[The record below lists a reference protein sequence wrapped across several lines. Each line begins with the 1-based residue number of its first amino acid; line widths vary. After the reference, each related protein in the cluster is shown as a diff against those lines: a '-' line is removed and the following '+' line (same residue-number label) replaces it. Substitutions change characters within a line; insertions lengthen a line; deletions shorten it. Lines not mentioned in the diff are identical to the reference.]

1 MSKHSQPFTPARRNA
16 GGAARDAAITRAT
29 EAFEADDVDGAL
41 TLLADAEATWP
52 DEPRIPCLIGKY
64 TADRKLTADG
74 IAKLEAVLQRFP
86 KHVPTLLE
94 LGGIYLKPG
103 NMVKANPYIQQALE
117 LAPRAPGPHCS
128 MGALQ
133 QRLGNLPEAVEQFRT
148 ALKLQLKAH
157 VEVGKATAKAA
168 AFRVEDAEGLLW
180 RTLALMAK
188 NGVHMFAAFGSLLGL
203 TRNGALFA
211 HDKDIDS
218 GVPFSEME
226 RAIAILCR
234 NGWIEANHSFGFS
247 NPRAMYHTASRISM
261 DVSGFVIDEH
271 TGKALTAGAWM
282 PGLPKEWN
290 MIFEFD
296 RIELEKRP
304 VPKGEGEAWCM
315 RDPEAWL
322 AAIYGNW
329 RVPDKNF
336 DTMVRARNIRGFS
349 LLAKCFA
356 YSRIFEHW
364 SNGNLPRATAL
375 ARHTLTRDPTDA
387 LMQKVVSRLNH

>member
-1 MSKHSQPFTPARRNA
+1 MSKHSKPSLPPGQSAGHTARE
-16 GGAARDAAITRAT
+16 AAIALA
-29 EAFEADDVDGAL
+29 EDAFEADEVDAAL
-41 TLLADAEATWP
+41 ATLAEAEGTWP
-52 DEPRIPCLIGKY
+52 DDPQIPFLIGKY
-64 TADRKLTADG
+64 TADRRLTADG
-74 IAKLEAVLQRFP
+74 IAKLEDVLQRFP
-86 KHVPTLLE
+86 RHVPSLLE

-117 LAPRAPGPHCS
+117 LAPRAAGPHCS

-157 VEVGKATAKAA
+157 VDVARATAKKAP
-168 AFRVEDAEGLLW
+168 FRVDDAEGLLW
-180 RTLALMAK
+180 RTLALMAR

-226 RAIAILCR
+226 RAVAILCR

-247 NPRAMYHTASRISM
+247 NPRAMYHAGARISM
-261 DVSGFVIDEH
+261 DVSGFVIDEQS
-271 TGKALTAGAWM
+271 GKALTAGAWM

-304 VPKGEGEAWCM
+304 VPKGEGSAWCM
-315 RDPEAWL
+315 RHPEAWL
-322 AAIYGNW
+322 QAIYGNW
-329 RVPDKNF
+329 QVPDKNF
-336 DTMVRARNIRGFS
+336 DTMVRAHNIRGFS

-364 SNGNLPRATAL
+364 SNGNLPRAIAL
-375 ARHTLTRDPTDA
+375 ARHTLTREPGDA
-387 LMQKVVSRLNH
+387 LIQKVVSRLNH